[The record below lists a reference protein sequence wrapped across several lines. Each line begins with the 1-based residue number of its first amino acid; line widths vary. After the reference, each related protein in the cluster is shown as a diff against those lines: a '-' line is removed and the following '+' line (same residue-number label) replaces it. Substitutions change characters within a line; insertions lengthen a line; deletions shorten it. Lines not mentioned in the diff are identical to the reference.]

1 MKWIFNPKEG
11 IMKKSVARQNFSA
24 KAAEGAGEVSSRKQF
39 GRNKNTG
46 RKQNQFTLIELLVV
60 IAIIAILAGM
70 LLPVLGS
77 ARSRGVGTSCLSRL
91 RQIAS
96 ADAMYAGDYDFYTPI
111 KVSMIKTNGPTWFGR
126 GVTSGTFDYT
136 QDGYLTSYIRKAGAD
151 RKAQGEIASNI
162 FFCPDP
168 WIQEYMSKGNY
179 TVESAPPGG
188 YGANS
193 SIHGWE
199 LGGGRPGME
208 SMNPLVRPGKLKNPS
223 SIVSYGD
230 AAGKSMSSAPITDAD
245 FKPLHT
251 IDNCNTHFRHRIS
264 ANIAWADGHASQEKP
279 GFIGLGEGDARIAH
293 KAGGL
298 GSNPDDERFYNPEQT
313 EE

>member
-1 MKWIFNPKEG
+1 
-11 IMKKSVARQNFSA
+11 MKKQFAWEKNQETSHSA
-24 KAAEGAGEVSSRKQF
+24 GGEKTLRKRIKERATAF
-39 GRNKNTG
+39 PGMK
-46 RKQNQFTLIELLVV
+46 KFTLIELLIV

-70 LLPVLGS
+70 LLPVLGA
-77 ARSRGVGTSCLSRL
+77 ARSKGVGTSCLSRL
-91 RQIAS
+91 RQIGS
-96 ADAMYAGDYDFYTPI
+96 ADAMYAGDYDYYTPI

-126 GVTSGTFDYT
+126 GITSGTFDYT

-151 RKAQGEIASNI
+151 QKAQSQIASNI

-168 WIQEYMSKGNY
+168 WIQEYMSRGNY

-199 LGGGRPGME
+199 LGGGMPGME

-230 AAGKSMSSAPITDAD
+230 AAGKSMSSSPIAESD

-264 ANIAWADGHASQEKP
+264 ANIAWADGHASVEKP
-279 GFIGLGEGDARIAH
+279 GYIGLGSGDARNAH

-298 GSNPDDERFYNPEQT
+298 GSNADDKRFYNPDTT